1 MSSIAIWSQ
10 YENQSLE
17 IGRHVASHLGYRLV
31 SMQDLLAQT
40 SVAFQMPEAELAA
53 VFRKK
58 SGLKG
63 VFAKKPNKGL
73 ACIEQQLCR
82 LIAEGRLV
90 FVGRVGLALCQ
101 EISHVLKVL
110 VLDHP
115 GGRRESGTV
124 LNAGAA
130 PDPTVKEWFQ
140 TTYQK
145 DLEDPN
151 LYDLTVNLAH
161 MDVAEAGHIIIT
173 TLEHHKFT
181 PMTYSLK
188 CMDNLELSGRVK
200 TLLVEEYP
208 DVAVKAHDGA
218 VYVFST
224 GFNRGKQKAAL
235 ATKQKL
241 LGIEGVS
248 HVEVYGDKKLFDSIT
263 CGQVR

>member
-10 YENQSLE
+10 YENQSLAV
-17 IGRHVASHLGYRLV
+17 GRHVAAELGFRLV
-31 SMQDLLAQT
+31 SMQDLVKTTA
-40 SVAFQMPEAELAA
+40 AEFQMPEAELSA
-53 VFRKK
+53 VFKKK

-63 VFAKKPNKGL
+63 VFAKKPSKGL

-82 LIAEGRLV
+82 LIAEDRLV
-90 FVGRVGLALCQ
+90 FVGHVGLTLCQ
-101 EISHVLKVL
+101 MISHVLKVL

-115 GGRRESGTV
+115 SGGSGP
-124 LNAGAA
+124 A
-130 PDPTVKEWFQ
+130 DPAVKEWFQ
-140 TTYQK
+140 TAYQK

-161 MDVAEAGHIIIT
+161 MDVAEAGNIIIN
-173 TLEHHKFT
+173 TLKHHKFN
-181 PMTYSLK
+181 PMTYSLQ

-218 VYVFST
+218 VYVFSA
-224 GFNRGKQKAAL
+224 GFARGKQKAAL
-235 ATKQKL
+235 QTKQRL
-241 LGIEGVS
+241 LGLEGVS
-248 HVEVYGDKKLFDSIT
+248 HVEVYGDKKLFDSVA

>member
-17 IGRHVASHLGYRLV
+17 VGRHVAAYLDYRLV
-31 SMQDLLAQT
+31 SMQELLVLTA
-40 SVAFQMPEAELAA
+40 AEFQMPEAELSA

-58 SGLKG
+58 TGLKE
-63 VFAKKPNKGL
+63 ALSKKSNKGL

-90 FVGRVGLALCQ
+90 FVGHVGLTLCQ

-115 GGRRESGTV
+115 GGGSA
-124 LNAGAA
+124 AG
-130 PDPTVKEWFQ
+130 DPRVKEWFQ
-140 TTYQK
+140 AAYQK

-161 MDVAEAGHIIIT
+161 MDVVEAGNIIIN
-173 TLEHHKFT
+173 TLQHHKFT

-208 DVAVKAHDGA
+208 DVAVRAHDGA
-218 VYVFST
+218 VYVFSS

-235 ATKQKL
+235 QTKQRL
-241 LGIEGVS
+241 LRLEGVS
-248 HVEVYGDKKLFDSIT
+248 HVEVYGDKKLFDTIT